1 MTTDVNPQLKMQ
13 GRILS
18 NEKLFAYSY
27 VGLGGNARW
36 MAFPHSKE
44 DVALLMEWCSE
55 QGVPCFVLGNASN
68 TLISDAGFPGL
79 VISLKEMST
88 EILFRDDLVEVR
100 GEIRLDKLV
109 NKMYQKGLG
118 GLEHFVG
125 VPGLLMASLFNN
137 AGAAGKGL
145 CERLHSLT
153 YVDLKGQMQEIVS
166 GEFDFSYRRGPLK
179 EGVIVGAKL
188 KATQRN
194 KKDIRNKIREHI
206 QYRKKTQ
213 PLKSQSL
220 GCVFK
225 NPKSGFASQ
234 WIDKSGLKG
243 RFLGDIEVS
252 ERHAN
257 FFLNHGQGTAKDYW
271 ALIQEV
277 KEAVVKAHGIELNL
291 EIQLLGEFE

>member
-1 MTTDVNPQLKMQ
+1 
-13 GRILS
+13 
-18 NEKLFAYSY
+18 
-27 VGLGGNARW
+27 
-36 MAFPHSKE
+36 
-44 DVALLMEWCSE
+44 
-55 QGVPCFVLGNASN
+55 
-68 TLISDAGFPGL
+68 
-79 VISLKEMST
+79 
-88 EILFRDDLVEVR
+88 
-100 GEIRLDKLV
+100 
-109 NKMYQKGLG
+109 
-118 GLEHFVG
+118 
-125 VPGLLMASLFNN
+125 MASLFNN

-234 WIDKSGLKG
+234 WIVQILPKA
-243 RFLGDIEVS
+243 V
-252 ERHAN
+252 
-257 FFLNHGQGTAKDYW
+257 FLNLNQSH
-271 ALIQEV
+271 
-277 KEAVVKAHGIELNL
+277 ELSPP
-291 EIQLLGEFE
+291 LLSPPESRPNNPLLCPVHDSEKSWHVSLKLQYLPRNVLLNQTYQSID